1 MFPQGRCERCM
12 VCFELC
18 GALAATASSRDSRA
32 PLAETGDR
40 LSFSILYITE
50 EVFQLNSLK
59 TNRQNK
65 TQKKNIFFKTTQKLP
80 KRLKNPKR
88 SRRIMV
94 LCVLQN
100 QPMDLGNI
108 PQPNQTSNRK
118 RKRKPSGP
126 KRRLVEPVDPV
137 VEPLDFSPAKQVKV
151 EADQNSSG
159 EESPAENG
167 RVPSFPDTAS
177 PTPAPGNFYS
187 NINNQINSER
197 KN

>member
-1 MFPQGRCERCM
+1 
-12 VCFELC
+12 
-18 GALAATASSRDSRA
+18 
-32 PLAETGDR
+32 
-40 LSFSILYITE
+40 
-50 EVFQLNSLK
+50 
-59 TNRQNK
+59 
-65 TQKKNIFFKTTQKLP
+65 
-80 KRLKNPKR
+80 
-88 SRRIMV
+88 MV

-187 NINNQINSER
+187 NINNQINSVR
-197 KN
+197 KS